1 MAKFWQGFFILQV
14 WAQSVIF
21 SKIFNGWINQKTSRI
36 GLVPLKV
43 HLSVD
48 FLEII
53 DKFCPLEKIFL
64 SAIYLL
70 EGEMADEPIENFKAK
85 SDFALAPIHKIII

>member
-1 MAKFWQGFFILQV
+1 MA
-14 WAQSVIF
+14 
-21 SKIFNGWINQKTSRI
+21 
-36 GLVPLKV
+36 PLKI

-48 FLEII
+48 FLEKI
-53 DKFCPLEKIFL
+53 DEFCPLEKIFL

-70 EGEMADEPIENFKAK
+70 EGEMADEPVENFKAK